1 MTPVRGHFCSD
12 PNGVVGPIHDPCSS
26 NSSDGCRRIRGRT
39 MRIRKIEFA
48 LAVLISALAFPA
60 VARSAAAQAAPVP
73 DYQVKATF
81 LFQFTQFV
89 DWPQEAFTSGQ
100 APLVI
105 GILGQD
111 PFGTF
116 LDQIV
121 RNETAND
128 RALAVQRY
136 QRLEDVKNCQLLFV
150 SGSEAERMG
159 EIVAALKGQSI
170 LMVADADGFADRG
183 GMIQFVTQQNR
194 LRLKINLEAARAAKL
209 TISSKLLRPATVIHS
224 GAK

>member
-1 MTPVRGHFCSD
+1 MTPLRDGFCFER
-12 PNGVVGPIHDPCSS
+12 NAVVGPIHHPCSF
-26 NSSDGCRRIRGRT
+26 NSSDGCRRSRGRT
-39 MRIRKIEFA
+39 IRIRKIEFA
-48 LAVLISALAFPA
+48 LAVLMSVLSFPA
-60 VARSAAAQAAPVP
+60 VPRSAAAQASAVP

-121 RNETAND
+121 RNEKAND
-128 RALAVQRY
+128 RALAVRRY
-136 QRLEDVKNCQLLFV
+136 PRLEDVKNCQLLFV
-150 SGSEAERMG
+150 SGSEVERMG

-170 LMVADADGFADRG
+170 LIVADADGFADRG

-209 TISSKLLRPATVIHS
+209 TISSKLLRPATVINS